1 VAPQLLDSWSE
12 PAATTAPVQ
21 DEAFQAVL
29 GMNPKTHPC
38 PLPRD
43 FPALF
48 SAPKFTPPT
57 PLLPPSPHFPLT
69 PLPEL
74 GRAPKLE

>member
-48 SAPKFTPPT
+48 SAPKFTP
-57 PLLPPSPHFPLT
+57 LT
-69 PLPEL
+69 PFTSFPAHSIA
-74 GRAPKLE
+74 RAWESSRA